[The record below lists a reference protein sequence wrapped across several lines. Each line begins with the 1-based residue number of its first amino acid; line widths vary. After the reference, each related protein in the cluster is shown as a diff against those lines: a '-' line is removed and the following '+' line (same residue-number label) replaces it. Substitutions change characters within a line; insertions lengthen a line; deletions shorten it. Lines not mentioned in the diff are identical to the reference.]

1 MFETSDAETVA
12 GGEPFEEIEEK
23 WHDEYYPKQDLSSIF
38 SHPFNAEDDQQQKQF
53 FPSQLSPQQRLS
65 SVQLLATTT
74 TSDDHALHHN
84 KYSRTANGDKGSA
97 SGAPSK
103 RAITKRFG
111 RKKDHHSKIVTA
123 QGIRDRRM
131 RLSLAVAHKFFTLQ
145 DMLGFDKASNTVEW
159 LLTNSKS
166 AIKELAHQ
174 ESASHLHNPN
184 GGDDQIEK
192 RTKGGLSCKS
202 AAFHHLVVKESRAKR
217 RERARERTIEKMR
230 NRTEET
236 SCISHSQVAVRDQA
250 CPHIIEEISTSRPS
264 SNFINNHENI
274 NVRVSDN
281 LSADTAGNNINDRIL
296 LDTIF
301 FAATSIHDYQ
311 SSFEDVEFYGK
322 SCWEIYRKLINPN
335 FD

>member
-1 MFETSDAETVA
+1 MFR
-12 GGEPFEEIEEK
+12 
-23 WHDEYYPKQDLSSIF
+23 HDEYYPKQDLSSIF

-53 FPSQLSPQQRLS
+53 FPSQLLPQQRLS

-74 TSDDHALHHN
+74 TSDDHALHN

-111 RKKDHHSKIVTA
+111 RKKDQHSKIVTA

-131 RLSLAVAHKFFTLQ
+131 RLSLEVAHKFFTLQ
-145 DMLGFDKASNTVEW
+145 DMLGFDKASNTVDW
-159 LLTNSKS
+159 LLTNSMS

-174 ESASHLHNPN
+174 ESVSHHHYPN

-236 SCISHSQVAVRDQA
+236 SCISHSQVAVLDQA
-250 CPHIIEEISTSRPS
+250 CPHIIEDSFMNKSSALGITEISTSRPS
-264 SNFINNHENI
+264 SNFIKNHENI

-281 LSADTAGNNINDRIL
+281 LSADTAGNNIDDRIL

-301 FAATSIHDYQ
+301 FAATNIHDYQ
-311 SSFEDVEFYGK
+311 SSFEDVELYGK